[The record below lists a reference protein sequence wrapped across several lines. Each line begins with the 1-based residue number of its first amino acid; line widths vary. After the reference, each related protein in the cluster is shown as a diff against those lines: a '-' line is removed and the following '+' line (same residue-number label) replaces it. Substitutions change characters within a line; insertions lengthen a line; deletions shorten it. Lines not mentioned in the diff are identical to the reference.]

1 MRESTLW
8 LLQLLTGAILFVLL
22 MGHITLIH
30 FYYSKILYLFGL
42 GAIEPI
48 SFEEVVTRGRSALV
62 AFMYILFLAAAL
74 YHGLYGLRN
83 IVFETTQS
91 RPFQKA
97 FSFFLVLIG
106 AVTFIYGAYATIAS
120 LSL

>member
-8 LLQLLTGAILFVLL
+8 LLQLITGAIIFFLL

-30 FYYSKILYLFGL
+30 FYYSRILYLFGL
-42 GAIEPI
+42 GVVEPI
-48 SFEEVVTRGRSALV
+48 SFEEVVTRGRSALISS
-62 AFMYILFLAAAL
+62 MYIIFLAAAL

-83 IVFETTQS
+83 IVFEATQN

-97 FSFFLVLIG
+97 FSFFLILVG